1 MSFIQIL
8 YAKWNSVDWFCV
20 VAEFIYFN
28 RDIQDLQRRNQT
40 LLQVVR
46 DLSEKKEEEE
56 SMAAEE
62 K

>member
-1 MSFIQIL
+1 MIARSL
-8 YAKWNSVDWFCV
+8 D
-20 VAEFIYFN
+20 EFNFFLN
-28 RDIQDLQRRNQT
+28 RDIQDLQRQNQR
-40 LLQVVR
+40 LLEVVR

>member
-1 MSFIQIL
+1 MKFSWLIL
-8 YAKWNSVDWFCV
+8 RCLWIHF
-20 VAEFIYFN
+20 FN

>member
-8 YAKWNSVDWFCV
+8 YAKWNSVDLFCV
-20 VAEFIYFN
+20 VSEFIYFN

>member
-8 YAKWNSVDWFCV
+8 YAKWNSVDWFRV
-20 VAEFIYFN
+20 VSEFIYFN

-46 DLSEKKEEEE
+46 DLGEKKEEEE

>member
-1 MSFIQIL
+1 MIVRSL
-8 YAKWNSVDWFCV
+8 D
-20 VAEFIYFN
+20 EFDFFLN
-28 RDIQDLQRRNQT
+28 RDIQDLQRQNQR
-40 LLQVVR
+40 LLEVVR

>member
-1 MSFIQIL
+1 M
-8 YAKWNSVDWFCV
+8 NSIF
-20 VAEFIYFN
+20 FLN
-28 RDIQDLQRRNQT
+28 RDIQDLQRQNQR
-40 LLQVVR
+40 LLEVVR